1 MRAWASRRFFLT
13 EYFERDGDFLDSV
26 LSESADPP
34 DIVGEKS
41 LK

>member
-13 EYFERDGDFLDSV
+13 EYFERDSDSRSGV
-26 LSESADPP
+26 PLKGADPP